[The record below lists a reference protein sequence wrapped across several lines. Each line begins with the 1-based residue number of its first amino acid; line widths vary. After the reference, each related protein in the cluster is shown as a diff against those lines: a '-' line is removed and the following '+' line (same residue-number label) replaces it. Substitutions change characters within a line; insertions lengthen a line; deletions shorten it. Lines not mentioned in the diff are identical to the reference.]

1 MAGAIGPPPQIS
13 PHDHRHPQPPIQE
26 RDSVITKAEEQLAYV
41 MTLESQARVG
51 SYQHEVSS
59 APWMILAAERAEL
72 ARLST
77 DTLNPDNARGIR

>member
-1 MAGAIGPPPQIS
+1 MT
-13 PHDHRHPQPPIQE
+13 QE
-26 RDSVITKAEEQLAYV
+26 AQEAQEQLAYV

-59 APWMILAAERAEL
+59 GPWMILAAERAEL

-77 DTLNPDNARGIR
+77 DTLNLENARG